1 VNFPNRKFFASVLLM
16 VMVVL
21 ATLTGTGYG
30 SQAWLAGSAA
40 WLAGMLLWP
49 MLLASQKKQAI
60 FLAGIGVLAFGVS
73 VLGGQHPIWTTMLT
87 QNIALLGML
96 GAVSFLQLLKAPND
110 AIEALPRGRIAL
122 WRTALG
128 VHLLGAVINLSAVF
142 IMAERIR
149 ALGKLRPEQAMIL
162 SRAFLA
168 AALWSPF
175 FAATAIALAYA
186 PGANPLHLAS
196 AGGALAA
203 VLLVIAVRDIEK
215 SFDTTICDF
224 VGYPI
229 HLRSLQIPVLLSILV
244 GAGHWL
250 LPHWTA
256 LSVISLAS
264 LAIACLAVTFERGV
278 KSGSISIYH
287 HCRDRLPGMA
297 GELVLFLSAG
307 VFASGLQ
314 SLISQGGFWIPF
326 SSFGAVEAALVLA
339 IMILLSILGI
349 HAVISI
355 TMISS
360 WLAPIHPEPNLLA
373 LVFVESWAIGLAAG
387 PLSGIHIAIQSRFGI
402 SANTLSRGNMRY
414 CLKAYIVAALWL
426 VTYGELL
433 GVR

>member
-1 VNFPNRKFFASVLLM
+1 
-16 VMVVL
+16 
-21 ATLTGTGYG
+21 
-30 SQAWLAGSAA
+30 
-40 WLAGMLLWP
+40 
-49 MLLASQKKQAI
+49 
-60 FLAGIGVLAFGVS
+60 
-73 VLGGQHPIWTTMLT
+73 
-87 QNIALLGML
+87 
-96 GAVSFLQLLKAPND
+96 
-110 AIEALPRGRIAL
+110 
-122 WRTALG
+122 
-128 VHLLGAVINLSAVF
+128 
-142 IMAERIR
+142 
-149 ALGKLRPEQAMIL
+149 
-162 SRAFLA
+162 
-168 AALWSPF
+168 
-175 FAATAIALAYA
+175 
-186 PGANPLHLAS
+186 
-196 AGGALAA
+196 
-203 VLLVIAVRDIEK
+203 
-215 SFDTTICDF
+215 
-224 VGYPI
+224 
-229 HLRSLQIPVLLSILV
+229 
-244 GAGHWL
+244 
-250 LPHWTA
+250 
-256 LSVISLAS
+256 
-264 LAIACLAVTFERGV
+264 
-278 KSGSISIYH
+278 
-287 HCRDRLPGMA
+287 MA

>member
-1 VNFPNRKFFASVLLM
+1 
-16 VMVVL
+16 MVVL

-355 TMISS
+355 TMMSS
-360 WLAPIHPEPNLLA
+360 LLAPIHPEPNLLA

-414 CLKAYIVAALWL
+414 CLKAYIFAVLWIVAYRTLM
-426 VTYGELL
+426 

>member
-1 VNFPNRKFFASVLLM
+1 
-16 VMVVL
+16 MVVL

-73 VLGGQHPIWTTMLT
+73 VLGGQHPIWTTILT

-244 GAGHWL
+244 GAGHWF

-355 TMISS
+355 TMMSS
-360 WLAPIHPEPNLLA
+360 LLAPIHPEPNLLA

-414 CLKAYIVAALWL
+414 CLKAYIFAVLWIVAYRTLM
-426 VTYGELL
+426 

>member
-1 VNFPNRKFFASVLLM
+1 M

-264 LAIACLAVTFERGV
+264 LAIACLAVTFERRI

>member
-1 VNFPNRKFFASVLLM
+1 
-16 VMVVL
+16 
-21 ATLTGTGYG
+21 
-30 SQAWLAGSAA
+30 
-40 WLAGMLLWP
+40 

>member
-1 VNFPNRKFFASVLLM
+1 
-16 VMVVL
+16 
-21 ATLTGTGYG
+21 
-30 SQAWLAGSAA
+30 
-40 WLAGMLLWP
+40 
-49 MLLASQKKQAI
+49 
-60 FLAGIGVLAFGVS
+60 
-73 VLGGQHPIWTTMLT
+73 MLT

>member
-1 VNFPNRKFFASVLLM
+1 
-16 VMVVL
+16 MVVL

-314 SLISQGGFWIPF
+314 SLIRQGGFWIPF

>member
-1 VNFPNRKFFASVLLM
+1 M

-250 LPHWTA
+250 LPQWTA

>member
-1 VNFPNRKFFASVLLM
+1 MNFPNRKFFASVLLM

-278 KSGSISIYH
+278 EV
-287 HCRDRLPGMA
+287 PPV
-297 GELVLFLSAG
+297 LVPRAF
-307 VFASGLQ
+307 
-314 SLISQGGFWIPF
+314 
-326 SSFGAVEAALVLA
+326 
-339 IMILLSILGI
+339 
-349 HAVISI
+349 
-355 TMISS
+355 
-360 WLAPIHPEPNLLA
+360 
-373 LVFVESWAIGLAAG
+373 
-387 PLSGIHIAIQSRFGI
+387 
-402 SANTLSRGNMRY
+402 
-414 CLKAYIVAALWL
+414 
-426 VTYGELL
+426 
-433 GVR
+433 

>member
-1 VNFPNRKFFASVLLM
+1 M

-196 AGGALAA
+196 SGGALAA
-203 VLLVIAVRDIEK
+203 VFLVIAVRDIEK

>member
-1 VNFPNRKFFASVLLM
+1 M

-314 SLISQGGFWIPF
+314 SLIRQGGFWIPF

>member
-1 VNFPNRKFFASVLLM
+1 
-16 VMVVL
+16 MVVL